1 MAADIGSIDSPT
13 IIRRFHY
20 TSPAGE
26 EGILSSKVIL
36 PSLNP
41 RNARYGPGAY
51 FTDIAPERVSARTV
65 SELTAQEV
73 ASGQLSQGQLAR
85 RLFGQPFAGNKL
97 ERFLEVDLSGL
108 TVEEVAPNIFLV
120 RANVPLSVV
129 DRIIRSGVTLK
140 VGCSIFSP

>member
-1 MAADIGSIDSPT
+1 
-13 IIRRFHY
+13 
-20 TSPAGE
+20 
-26 EGILSSKVIL
+26 
-36 PSLNP
+36 
-41 RNARYGPGAY
+41 
-51 FTDIAPERVSARTV
+51 
-65 SELTAQEV
+65 V